1 MPTIRQIVLGLVLA
15 AGVLLPGQAFA
26 DRPPN
31 PEERSRIET
40 MLRNEGFSNWGKIEL
55 DDESGVWE
63 VAGAYASDG
72 RSYALWLHP
81 DTFGIIGREPD
92 DE

>member
-40 MLRNEGFSNWGKIEL
+40 MLRNEGFTRWGKIGLE
-55 DDESGVWE
+55 DDDDIWE
-63 VAGAYASDG
+63 IDDVYASDG
-72 RSYALWLHP
+72 RKYDLQLEP
-81 DTFGIIGREPD
+81 DTLEIVAREPD
-92 DE
+92 DD

>member
-1 MPTIRQIVLGLVLA
+1 MSTIRLILLGLVLT
-15 AGVLLPGQAFA
+15 AGILWPRQVLA
-26 DRPPN
+26 DLAPS

-40 MLRNEGFSNWGKIEL
+40 MLRNEGFSNWGTIEL
-55 DDESGVWE
+55 DDESGAWE

-72 RSYALWLHP
+72 RRYALWLHP

-92 DE
+92 DD